1 MALHWQIVTALIAAF
16 IMGALFGTE
25 AAGIPLGSIYAFV
38 GGLFLDALKMLIVPL
53 IVASIIS
60 GVASIGSAGGVGAL
74 AGRTAIY
81 YLFSTTLAVT
91 TALLVMN
98 TLLPGVSD
106 GQPLSE
112 TVALPP
118 IGDEVSGRL
127 EGKELSEFFNILRDM
142 VPANIVAAGA
152 EAQMLGLIFFAILFG
167 IALTRVTS
175 PKQQVV
181 KDFWA
186 GVQDV
191 MIQITHW
198 VMRVAPI
205 GVFAL
210 VAGVIAESGLS
221 VLLPMLDFF
230 MAVVIGL
237 AIHAVVVLPLVIWLV
252 ARRSPIRFVQAIWP
266 ALLVAFST
274 SSSAGT
280 LPVTL
285 NALTQ
290 RARVSRETSSFVL
303 PLGATINMDGT
314 ALYECAAVL
323 FIAQAYG
330 VDLSLSM
337 QVLIVVLALVT
348 SIGVAAVPSASLVA
362 IALILGV
369 LGLPLEA
376 MGLLL
381 VVDRLLDMLRTSV
394 NVYSDAT
401 GAVVVARLRGE
412 ERVLMDTRPDE
423 AEAAEDTAG
432 ERS

>member
-1 MALHWQIVTALIAAF
+1 MALHWQILTALLAAF
-16 IMGALFGTE
+16 ALGALLGPE
-25 AAGIPLGSIYAFV
+25 AAGIPLAGIYAFV

-53 IVASIIS
+53 IVASIIT
-60 GVASIGSAGGVGAL
+60 GVAGIGTARGVGAL

-81 YLFSTTLAVT
+81 YLFSTAMAVT
-91 TALLVMN
+91 TALVVMN
-98 TLLPGVSD
+98 LVQPGVAD
-106 GQPLSE
+106 GQPLAQ
-112 TVALPP
+112 TVDLPP

-127 EGKELSEFFNILRDM
+127 QGQDLSAFFDILRNM

-152 EAQMLGLIFFAILFG
+152 EAQMLGLIVFSILFG
-167 IALTRVTS
+167 IALTRVRS
-175 PKQQVV
+175 PRRQVV
-181 KDFWA
+181 TDFWA

-230 MAVVIGL
+230 LAVVLGL
-237 AIHAVVVLPLVIWLV
+237 AIHVAVVLPLVIWLV
-252 ARRSPIRFVQAIWP
+252 ARRSPLAFVRAIWP

-285 NALTQ
+285 DALIQ
-290 RARVSRETSSFVL
+290 RAKVSRETSSFVL

-337 QVLIVVLALVT
+337 QALIVALALLT

-423 AEAAEDTAG
+423 AETAEATAG
-432 ERS
+432 ERG